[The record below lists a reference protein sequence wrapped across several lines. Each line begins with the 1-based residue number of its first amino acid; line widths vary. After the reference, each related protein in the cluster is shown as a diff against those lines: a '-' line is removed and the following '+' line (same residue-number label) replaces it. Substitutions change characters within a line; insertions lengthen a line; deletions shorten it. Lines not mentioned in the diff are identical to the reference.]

1 MKRQVRNAAT
11 QDLEVARLESM
22 RLWLEVLKKHPDF
35 AEGIASTFRP
45 GLSAHEK
52 IFHGG
57 RQAAR
62 RGDAHG
68 EHLRQQDR
76 RPRRRGGQMLSRLE
90 TAASELAGDDEL
102 LDLAGSLVD
111 AEQPCVPV
119 EPLNGHAAHV
129 ARPAVDL
136 HGAVGDPADHL

>member
-22 RLWLEVLKKHPDF
+22 RLWLEVLKKRPDF

-45 GLSAHEK
+45 GLGAHEK

-76 RPRRRGGQMLSRLE
+76 RPGRRGGQTSSPAR
-90 TAASELAGDDEL
+90 
-102 LDLAGSLVD
+102 
-111 AEQPCVPV
+111 
-119 EPLNGHAAHV
+119 NG
-129 ARPAVDL
+129 RE
-136 HGAVGDPADHL
+136 

>member
-1 MKRQVRNAAT
+1 MATMKRQVRNAAT

-22 RLWLEVLKKHPDF
+22 RLWLEMLKKRPDF
-35 AEGIASTFRP
+35 AEGIASFVEKRPPEFAPGQAERAFNRLCGFDAVDFTPDMVRIRATFRP

-76 RPRRRGGQMLSRLE
+76 RPGRRGGQTSSPAR
-90 TAASELAGDDEL
+90 
-102 LDLAGSLVD
+102 
-111 AEQPCVPV
+111 
-119 EPLNGHAAHV
+119 NG
-129 ARPAVDL
+129 RE
-136 HGAVGDPADHL
+136 